1 VNDAL
6 VRRHG
11 LFLRGEIAMG
21 DEAEKKTPQ
30 RQKPLTETQAQA
42 RADVAALYYSV
53 QDVLA
58 AFPRPISK
66 KTLERLEQ
74 RGEGPPRTVLPGRIV
89 VYRKSL
95 FHQWLEGFGKTPRR
109 VRPRRATSSHR

>member
-1 VNDAL
+1 
-6 VRRHG
+6 
-11 LFLRGEIAMG
+11 MG

-30 RQKPLTETQAQA
+30 TQKPLTETQAQA
-42 RADVAALYYSV
+42 RADVAALYYGV

-89 VYRKSL
+89 VYRKDD
-95 FHQWLEGFGKTPRR
+95 FHEWLRGFGKPR
-109 VRPRRATSSHR
+109 VRPRRRAS